1 METVI
6 VASSPVSGQCCAI
19 LCGAPNLFRQVQ
31 RFLIFTSN
39 LSGELCFD
47 LSEQG
52 GLNLDTV
59 EA

>member
-31 RFLIFTSN
+31 RFLFSHPILAADSVLTYQN
-39 LSGELCFD
+39 KGD
-47 LSEQG
+47 
-52 GLNLDTV
+52 
-59 EA
+59 